1 MDVIEK
7 DAAML
12 LERGFDITCDTQ
24 YWVQE
29 QGQSGNWY
37 IVKVCFA
44 LDDAI
49 EAEGQHI
56 EKYYKE
62 WDPELVPYP
71 VRIVMRH
78 VVEVV
83 L

>member
-7 DAAML
+7 DVSRL
-12 LERGFDITCDTQ
+12 QEKGFDITCDTQ
-24 YWVQE
+24 YLVQE
-29 QGQSGNWY
+29 KAQSGNWY

-44 LDDAI
+44 FDDAI
-49 EAEGQHI
+49 DAEGQHI

-62 WDPELVPYP
+62 WDPELAPDP

-78 VVEVV
+78 TVEVV